1 MVLASKRLQGLA
13 RRLHR
18 WLHCTLAAPAVRLAF
33 SAFST
38 SVQTQSLGTLPPSP
52 LRVDTSESRGRSSP
66 VAAKIQEPPARELPK
81 VDACRPPPKAAED
94 EGR

>member
-1 MVLASKRLQGLA
+1 MLA

-18 WLHCTLAAPAVRLAF
+18 WLHAGCSRRPSYPLGE
-33 SAFST
+33 
-38 SVQTQSLGTLPPSP
+38 QTQGLGTSPPSP
-52 LRVDTSESRGRSSP
+52 RRVDTSESRGRSSP